1 VFVTEERSSTKMQE
15 LRVGIIGAGNWARAA
30 HLPAFAN
37 QEAVHVVGITD
48 LDLGRAEA
56 LAEEF
61 GIAKAYP
68 DLEGMLDEA
77 GLDILDIVTSRGMH
91 FEPAMAGLGR
101 DLDLLCEKP
110 LGHNLREARS
120 LYGRAR
126 ERGVVAHMGFT
137 FRYSPAV
144 RYLRDLI
151 LDGFAGEVYHLQ
163 GFEQNALL
171 VDPETP
177 LPRIGFS
184 RETDSG
190 ALHGYGS
197 HLLDLAR
204 WILGEFEQVIGDM
217 ATYIQERPVM
227 GEEARLRVEVDDST
241 TVLARFE
248 RGVQGLMQF
257 SKIAM
262 GRPPGVEMRIYGSK
276 AGLWVR
282 LEDSPQ
288 GYERLW
294 QATLEDRNFRPLEVP
309 AEYSAGHDLRAGS
322 NRNYY
327 TALVGHFLQRVRER
341 DMTAGSSDF
350 SDGLRAQEVLEAIEM
365 SHIERRWVRL
375 AEVLGQ
381 E

>member
-1 VFVTEERSSTKMQE
+1 MQE
-15 LRVGIIGAGNWARAA
+15 LRVGIIGAGNWAGAA

-37 QEAVHVVGITD
+37 QQAVRVVGITD
-48 LDLGRAEA
+48 LDQHRAAA

-61 GIAKAYP
+61 GIAQAYP
-68 DLEGMLDEA
+68 DLESMLDQA
-77 GLDILDIVTSRGMH
+77 SLDILDIITSRGMH
-91 FEPAMAGLGR
+91 FEPAMAGMER
-101 DLDLLCEKP
+101 YLDILCEKP
-110 LGHNLREARS
+110 LGHNLEEART
-120 LYGRAR
+120 LYRTASDR
-126 ERGVVAHMGFT
+126 DAITHMGFT
-137 FRYSPAV
+137 FRYSPAI

-151 LDGFAGEVYHLQ
+151 LDGFVGEVYHLQ

-171 VDPETP
+171 VDPHTP

-204 WILGEFEQVIGDM
+204 WILGEFDQVIGDM
-217 ATYIQERPVM
+217 ATYIQERTVL
-227 GEEARLRVEVDDST
+227 GEDARLRVEVDDST

-248 RGVQGLMQF
+248 SGAQALMQF

-276 AGLWVR
+276 AALWVR

-288 GYERLW
+288 GYEQFWL
-294 QATLEDRNFRPLEVP
+294 ATLDDRNFRPLEVP
-309 AEYSAGHDLRAGS
+309 PEYSAGHDPLAGS

-327 TALVGHFLQRVRER
+327 TALVRHFLQRVR
-341 DMTAGSSDF
+341 DCDTTAGASDF
-350 SDGLRAQEVLEAIEM
+350 SDGLRAQEVLEAIET
-365 SHIERRWVRL
+365 SHTQRRWVKL
-375 AEVLGQ
+375 QEVTEHQ
-381 E
+381 TKHN